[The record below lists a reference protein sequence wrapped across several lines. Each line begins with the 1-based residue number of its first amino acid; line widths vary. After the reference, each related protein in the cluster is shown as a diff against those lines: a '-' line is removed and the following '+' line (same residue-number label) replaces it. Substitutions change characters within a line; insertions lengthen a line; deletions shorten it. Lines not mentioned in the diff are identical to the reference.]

1 MKKSYFWVFV
11 ANIYFNKNLLKNV
24 NKTSMFKKKIFQTPI
39 YKKKSFGKMPSKKGN
54 CLKVFITTPKKPN
67 SAARKTAKV
76 ILISNKQVI
85 RCHIPGIKHTLQ
97 KYSTVLVKGSQVRD
111 LPGIKY
117 RVVRGKFDLKKVYDR
132 TKSRSKYGIP
142 KLTN

>member
-1 MKKSYFWVFV
+1 MGSTKTQNLKKSKCKLRSIKKV
-11 ANIYFNKNLLKNV
+11 ALDRCP
-24 NKTSMFKKKIFQTPI
+24 Q
-39 YKKKSFGKMPSKKGN
+39 KKGT
-54 CLKVFITTPKKPN
+54 CVKIFITTPKKPN

-76 ILISNKQVI
+76 LLLSNKKVV

-97 KYSTVLVKGSQVRD
+97 KYSTVLIHGAQVRD

-117 RVVRGKFDLKKVYDR
+117 RVVRGKFDLKRVYDR

-142 KLTN
+142 KIDH

>member
-1 MKKSYFWVFV
+1 MLTK
-11 ANIYFNKNLLKNV
+11 LQCL
-24 NKTSMFKKKIFQTPI
+24 KKKYFKPLFIR
-39 YKKKSFGKMPSKKGN
+39 KKALEKCPQKKGN

-76 ILISNKQVI
+76 ILISNKQII
-85 RCHIPGIKHTLQ
+85 RCHIPGIRHTLQ
-97 KYSTVLVKGSQVRD
+97 KYSTVLIKGSQVRD

-117 RVVRGKFDLKKVYDR
+117 RIIRGKFDLKKVYDR

-142 KLTN
+142 KLSN

>member
-1 MKKSYFWVFV
+1 MLTK
-11 ANIYFNKNLLKNV
+11 LQCL
-24 NKTSMFKKKIFQTPI
+24 KKKYFK
-39 YKKKSFGKMPSKKGN
+39 YKISRKKALEKCPQKKGN

-76 ILISNKQVI
+76 ILISNKQII

-97 KYSTVLVKGSQVRD
+97 KYSTVLVRGARVRD

-117 RVVRGKFDLKKVYDR
+117 RVIRGKFDLKRVYDR

-142 KLTN
+142 KLDR